1 LRENP
6 SHLPHC
12 DFRRS
17 NAFGQVLTATGND
30 LNVLGFHSHYS
41 NLLGYHKSRKP
52 IFYNIEKNALAVP
65 LQLLKRRIAYL
76 KGVLSMFKKKLLVVA
91 ALMMFIVGKPL
102 GAQANEA
109 ELFGAVIGAVTGGF
123 IGSNIGSG
131 DGQLAATAAGTLV
144 GAMAGH
150 SLAQRSYYLPQHGN
164 HHFWNSDPEPIYVAP
179 KPRRKFV
186 THNHRVIV
194 HHVHPERYHNRQL
207 RKWRKMK
214 RKWHR
219 YRKQEQRMKNRCF
232 YRPRRCEWFN

>member
-1 LRENP
+1 
-6 SHLPHC
+6 
-12 DFRRS
+12 
-17 NAFGQVLTATGND
+17 
-30 LNVLGFHSHYS
+30 
-41 NLLGYHKSRKP
+41 
-52 IFYNIEKNALAVP
+52 
-65 LQLLKRRIAYL
+65 
-76 KGVLSMFKKKLLVVA
+76 MFKKKLLVVA

-102 GAQANEA
+102 VAQANEA

-131 DGQLAATAAGTLV
+131 NGQLAATAAGTLV

-164 HHFWNSDPEPIYVAP
+164 HHFWNSDSEPLYVAP
-179 KPRRKFV
+179 KPRRKIV

-194 HHVHPERYHNRQL
+194 HHVGPDRYHNRQL